1 MFPLLDHIFDDG
13 SSATTDY
20 ALKTVNNSMKMVFV
34 LIVVALNVSNI
45 KRSG

>member
-20 ALKTVNNSMKMVFV
+20 ALKTGNNSMKTVFV
-34 LIVVALNVSNI
+34 LIVVANI
-45 KRSG
+45 KRSGLIK